1 MSPAGREALA
11 VLEGAGTPL
20 SPTTIAERLLVTTA
34 SVTSLLDTLEKRGFV
49 ARSPDPDDRRKLLV
63 SLTGEG
69 QAVVDAFLPQVVAV
83 QTALVAG
90 LSEPQRRELLKG
102 LTAIRT
108 TAETLD
114 TAAVVARA
122 RPRRSG
128 R

>member
-1 MSPAGREALA
+1 M
-11 VLEGAGTPL
+11 LEGAGTPL

-63 SLTGEG
+63 TLTDAG
-69 QAVVDAFLPQVVAV
+69 QDVVDAFLPQVVAV

-114 TAAVVARA
+114 TAAVVAGA